1 MKTHNITR
9 AIRSLIISLSA
20 LWSIS
25 SAAIEPYP
33 VVIDC
38 TDALSY
44 QLPLNS
50 EGEPTMNTS
59 VCQWETGTGSVP
71 YLQVVASVTTKQS
84 EIIFPTNELNKQA
97 YYNIYV
103 VTTPAKDKEL
113 PCWFRVRHSEW
124 DEETGSFTS
133 SDTYFTNPNPITA
146 DSDVPNADLIIKQA
160 HNEQFFVAG
169 ATTVDTILIQ
179 SAFQVATP
187 AANLI
192 VSSCGPSNSS
202 TREIIYTRTLALHKI
217 IMVPYA
223 TAEEAATHVGEIPQS
238 FDLPQPINGL
248 YYDFNDDGTCQIVAG
263 PIKPQGEIAIP
274 ETIEHEGQNYKVNS
288 ICSFAFYNLGITSLT
303 IPDNIKE
310 VGAYAFM
317 NCKKLKEIA
326 INSPELVLSNYAFE
340 STSDYV
346 EELYINIPSVPK
358 NSTGW
363 SKLQKLVLGDAVKK
377 VEAGAF
383 LDSKEL
389 SLLEIG
395 EQVDTIYNNTFLGC
409 YELDSI
415 SFGSNLKFID
425 VYAFSSPYNLRA
437 VSIKAQNPPNISTN
451 ILSDYN
457 VNNTTLYV
465 PEGRRIYYLAA
476 KVWRDFKKIIAPD
489 DAGEN
494 DENILYPTI
503 ALDRKWETR
512 YTLEDGS
519 HVSMEFSVDDLT
531 VIDGKI
537 YGIVPARNRNFSNS
551 YSKLNASTDYAQADT
566 LFYRQKDKKVFY
578 LFPDIDEEVLLFDY
592 GLSVGDE
599 YVNPLGERFYVVE
612 TNIFDK
618 YAEHLYYYNEEEK
631 PLALRLVSED
641 GMKEDVWIEGIG
653 SREWGLIPPYMA
665 KSLTNLEAS
674 PVKATTYHAY
684 RATHYAGWVDQLLD
698 IDEEKYKL
706 VHFTYTPASGS
717 STYIVTKFVGNEL
730 QIKGTITTMD
740 ENNPNVLELL
750 ITDDNLI
757 AYNFSYLHSHTYM
770 SLEKIDIDIRIPGFK
785 AGEYKIMYGEDDVI
799 NLVCEGADEDYIP
812 FVERGKQ
819 WHVLGYG
826 ASPNLLEEDYYFDE
840 DEEEVN
846 IDGKSYLN
854 FYSGDG
860 DNKISLGLFR
870 EEDRRVYRYDPN
882 TEKEYLAYDFTLKV
896 GDTFET
902 NAFNRD
908 VPDQGVVTQVGY
920 VDVKDKR
927 LRTITF
933 SFVDSYVANEF
944 TWVEGI
950 GTLSLPWGYYDGYYY
965 ILTDQLPWSYRLAY
979 VRRNEQPDNGYFPF
993 SILEEWGDGNF
1004 VYGQELVQ
1012 GEEMMTWEEFLEKGA
1027 PLYQEVKD
1035 GKLHIWGYLWF
1046 QPCPN
1051 KYYLYCKLS
1060 PKGDHKTYTVSLDY
1074 GEVGLS
1080 TDCNSNPY
1088 AVDLYFAL
1096 PSPEFKDYDYIF
1108 IDEDGEHP
1116 IVNHDKYHP
1125 FVEEG
1130 KVWKVSKH
1138 YGSGYNTYE
1147 LNYFYFDG
1155 ETTVGSHTCKRMM
1168 VTKVTKDTKETA
1180 FHAAIYEEGKKVYWA
1195 WESGDRLLYDFAAE
1209 AGDTIEVYD
1218 PNNYYGDNLTPC
1230 MVLWKNGKVTRIAI
1244 AEPDYEKGNENWP
1257 FDKNTIDFQ
1266 EGISWR
1272 EGVGSTLLPLDNVWH
1287 HESSGYYAGLMDCTI
1302 GTDTLYHAEHYIDD
1316 VSPYWSDEDDPEVKR
1331 ETLDFTHVIKTKP
1344 TSPLMMATPTLLRA
1358 EYNDIALFI
1367 HPEGMTGQY
1376 QISIRKDNEAQ
1387 DHFASIYNLGNL
1399 QSIDVNLAGY
1409 PEGEYTITVEND
1421 QELFTAHFVLPLDG
1435 TGINEIENEEMRN
1448 GENENAIYD
1457 LSGRKISSQFKVHSS
1472 QLQKVIY
1479 IQSGR
1484 KVVKK

>member
-1 MKTHNITR
+1 MKNNITR

-71 YLQVVASVTTKQS
+71 YLQVVASVSTKQS
-84 EIIFPTNELNKQA
+84 EIIFPTNELNKHA

-317 NCKKLKEIA
+317 NCKELKEIA

-519 HVSMEFSVDDLT
+519 HVSTEFSVDDLT

-537 YGIVPARNRNFSNS
+537 YGVVPARARNFSNS

-578 LFPDIDEEVLLFDY
+578 LFPDISEEVLLFDY

-653 SREWGLIPPYMA
+653 SREWGLVPPYMA

-730 QIKGTITTMD
+730 QIKGTITTVD

-757 AYNFSYLHSHTYM
+757 AYNFSYLHSHTYTG
-770 SLEKIDIDIRIPGFK
+770 LAKIDIDIRIPGFK

-812 FVERGKQ
+812 FVAE
-819 WHVLGYG
+819 
-826 ASPNLLEEDYYFDE
+826 
-840 DEEEVN
+840 
-846 IDGKSYLN
+846 
-854 FYSGDG
+854 
-860 DNKISLGLFR
+860 NKIWKYAWSKSGS
-870 EEDRRVYRYDPN
+870 
-882 TEKEYLAYDFTLKV
+882 
-896 GDTFET
+896 
-902 NAFNRD
+902 FN
-908 VPDQGVVTQVGY
+908 
-920 VDVKDKR
+920 
-927 LRTITF
+927 
-933 SFVDSYVANEF
+933 
-944 TWVEGI
+944 
-950 GTLSLPWGYYDGYYY
+950 
-965 ILTDQLPWSYRLAY
+965 
-979 VRRNEQPDNGYFPF
+979 
-993 SILEEWGDGNF
+993 
-1004 VYGQELVQ
+1004 
-1012 GEEMMTWEEFLEKGA
+1012 
-1027 PLYQEVKD
+1027 
-1035 GKLHIWGYLWF
+1035 
-1046 QPCPN
+1046 
-1051 KYYLYCKLS
+1051 
-1060 PKGDHKTYTVSLDY
+1060 
-1074 GEVGLS
+1074 
-1080 TDCNSNPY
+1080 
-1088 AVDLYFAL
+1088 
-1096 PSPEFKDYDYIF
+1096 
-1108 IDEDGEHP
+1108 
-1116 IVNHDKYHP
+1116 
-1125 FVEEG
+1125 
-1130 KVWKVSKH
+1130 
-1138 YGSGYNTYE
+1138 E
-1147 LNYFYFDG
+1147 LNQIDYFYFD
-1155 ETTVGSHTCKRMM
+1155 
-1168 VTKVTKDTKETA
+1168 KDTIVNPVDEKICKKWMHKSMTLNNREIEYIGA
-1180 FHAAIYEEGKKVYWA
+1180 VYEEGKQVYLYLPNQA
-1195 WESGDRLLYDFAAE
+1195 EALRLYDFATHVGDSVLLYNTKKQENEMCCIMDKYTQSIEYINGIAHDFYYVQVMFPDQITDWIEGIGKTNVRPDKNLAE
-1209 AGDTIEVYD
+1209 PGWGMTVLMTCIANNDTIYD
-1218 PNNYYGDNLTPC
+1218 LSNY
-1230 MVLWKNGKVTRIAI
+1230 KNI
-1244 AEPDYEKGNENWP
+1244 NESI
-1257 FDKNTIDFQ
+1257 T
-1266 EGISWR
+1266 S
-1272 EGVGSTLLPLDNVWH
+1272 
-1287 HESSGYYAGLMDCTI
+1287 
-1302 GTDTLYHAEHYIDD
+1302 
-1316 VSPYWSDEDDPEVKR
+1316 YWEDIDEDDPEVKR

-1376 QISIRKDNEAQ
+1376 QFSIRKDNEAQ
-1387 DHFASIYNLGNL
+1387 DHFAGTYNLGNL
-1399 QSIDVNLAGY
+1399 QSIDVNLTGY

-1421 QELFTAHFVLPLDG
+1421 KELFTAHFLLPLDG
-1435 TGINEIENEEMRN
+1435 TGINEIENEKMGN
-1448 GENENAIYD
+1448 GENEKAIYD
-1457 LSGRKISSQFKVHSS
+1457 LSGRKVSGDRISNFKIQNSK
-1472 QLQKVIY
+1472 LQKGIY